1 MYCGEKFFWSVALLG
16 TGGGIEWE
24 NVRNRTDF
32 SVKKIFLWYTINGGN
47 DSSYLF
53 SEGREFRYIALHGDN
68 RLDCICHFLFLS
80 QLSNLA

>member
-32 SVKKIFLWYTINGGN
+32 SVKKFFCGIL
-47 DSSYLF
+47 SM
-53 SEGREFRYIALHGDN
+53 EGMTAPTCFRKEENSGT
-68 RLDCICHFLFLS
+68 
-80 QLSNLA
+80 